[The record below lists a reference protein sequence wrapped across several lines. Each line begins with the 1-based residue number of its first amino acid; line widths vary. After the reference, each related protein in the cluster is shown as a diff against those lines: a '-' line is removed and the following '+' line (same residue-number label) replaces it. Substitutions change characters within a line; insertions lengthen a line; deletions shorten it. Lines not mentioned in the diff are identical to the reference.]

1 MASKT
6 ISIAAP
12 VGGWNARDPIASMDE
27 LDAPIMDNYFPTPS
41 DVQLRNGYAEHATGL
56 PDIVE
61 TLMVYSTFTGQ
72 TLFAASSGGIYD
84 VTAPGT
90 ASSVV
95 TGLTSPQIQYAN
107 FTDSSGG
114 QYLHCCNGEDSMR
127 IYNGTVW
134 TEVSAGSSPTIDVRG
149 TAITSNI
156 VNIAVHVNRIWLIE
170 KNSLSAHYLPAGVA
184 GGAASEFDL
193 GPVFKHGGKL
203 VAMGSW
209 TIDAGEGMDD
219 HAVFVT
225 DKGEVAVYKG
235 VDPSDA
241 DSWVKV
247 GTFRVAPPIGYRCL
261 VKYAG
266 DLILITTDG
275 FFPLSKA
282 LLTDRTNTGIAISDK
297 IRDAVK
303 QAAIYKSEKGWEG
316 LFYPGAPFLLFNVPE
331 TTGSKQFVMNT
342 LTGAW
347 CRFTG
352 MDANCWA
359 LFGDEPYFGGNKKV
373 YKAWSTN
380 ADDDMNLT
388 GSVLQAYSYFK
399 APGRIKHFK
408 MARPLLLVDGS
419 PGILMSMNVDYDNQE
434 PIANITVTPST
445 AATWDSGTWDS
456 ATWGGDPSLKRDW
469 QTLGAIGTAGGIRL
483 KTVSRGTEIRWQ
495 ATDVVYEVGGT
506 L

>member
-27 LDAPIMDNYFPTPS
+27 LDAPVMDNYFPSPS
-41 DVQLRNGYAEHATGL
+41 DVQLRRGYSEHAIGL

-72 TLFAASSGGIYD
+72 TMFAASSAAVYN
-84 VTAPGT
+84 VTAAGT
-90 ASSVV
+90 ASAEV
-95 TGLTSPQIQYAN
+95 TGLTSVQIQHAN
-107 FTDSSGG
+107 FTDTSGN
-114 QYLHCCNGEDSMR
+114 QYLHCVNGADNMR
-127 IYNGTVW
+127 IYTGSAWV
-134 TEVSAGSSPTIDVRG
+134 EVSASSSPALDGVSAASVI
-149 TAITSNI
+149 
-156 VNIAVHVNRIWLIE
+156 NIAVHVNRLWLVE
-170 KNSLSAHYLPAGVA
+170 KDSLSAWYLPAGAA
-184 GGAASEFDL
+184 GGTATEFDL
-193 GPVFKHGGKL
+193 GPVFRLGGKL
-203 VAMGSW
+203 MAMGSW

-235 VDPSDA
+235 TDPSSA
-241 DSWVKV
+241 NTWAKV
-247 GTFRVAPPIGYRCL
+247 GTYRLAPPIGYRCL

-266 DLILITTDG
+266 DLILMTTDG

-282 LLTDRTNTGIAISDK
+282 LLTDRTNKGVAISDR
-297 IRDAVK
+297 IRDAVS
-303 QAAIYKSEKGWEG
+303 QAASLYKTQNGWEG

-331 TTGSKQFVMNT
+331 TTGSKQYVMNT

-359 LFGDEPYFGGNKKV
+359 LYGDEPYFGGDGKV

-380 ADDDMNLT
+380 ADDDMNIT
-388 GSVLQAYSYFK
+388 GNVLQAYSYFK

-408 MARPLLLVDGS
+408 MARPLLLTDGA
-419 PGILMSMNVDYDNQE
+419 PGILMAMNVDYDNQE
-434 PIANITVTPST
+434 PSSSITVTAST
-445 AATWDSGTWDS
+445 AATWDSGVWDT
-456 ATWGGDPSLKRDW
+456 ATWGGDPTIKRDW

-483 KTVSRGTEIRWQ
+483 KSVSRGAQIRWQ